1 MVVISIDRC
10 NMIWPEVGLEVAY
23 ERVIAPGE
31 SGAVAA
37 LEGR

>member
-1 MVVISIDRC
+1 VVSTDRC

-23 ERVIAPGE
+23 ERVVAPREG
-31 SGAVAA
+31 GAVAA